1 MAIFAP
7 DERLPSSATLI
18 VIVIG
23 WGWKSYHN
31 HNLNLSLQGQHN
43 GSWNA
48 AHFWYQ
54 DQFFFFILLLPSYYP
69 SQWYQSSE
77 NGDFPPEC
85 LIKRCESLL
94 PRDQC
99 RELFRRKKQNNLKS
113 GAIGFVCRESSA
125 WCFKGR
131 WGDFNRCSLG
141 TMGSGESS
149 DPTFR
154 WRRAMQPACS
164 G

>member
-1 MAIFAP
+1 MITRKKDAFDAKIVNTRLTKIFMAIFAP

-77 NGDFPPEC
+77 NWDFPPEC
-85 LIKRCESLL
+85 LIKRCESIL

-125 WCFKGR
+125 WCFKREVR
-131 WGDFNRCSLG
+131 WL
-141 TMGSGESS
+141 
-149 DPTFR
+149 
-154 WRRAMQPACS
+154 
-164 G
+164 